1 MLHGHQMVSKVKKV
15 GDFDPLE
22 KQLGYRFERQ
32 DILKQAF
39 RHASY
44 VNEREQDGQGNN
56 ERLEFLGDAV
66 LDLAI
71 SHILMDLFEDVT
83 EGELSKYRAYIVSE
97 GGLCRVAKRLAL
109 GGYMLL
115 GRGEE
120 VTQGREKPSILANTM
135 EALLGALYLDAGFER
150 TKEIIRRWFMPMV
163 EEIHADG
170 LLNDFKSV
178 LQEYTQERYKQRPE
192 YLLVEE
198 SGPSHDRTFRV
209 SLRLAGRI
217 IAGGEGKSKKEAEQK
232 AAKEA
237 FLCLQETQDD
247 L

>member
-1 MLHGHQMVSKVKKV
+1 M
-15 GDFDPLE
+15 GDLGPL
-22 KQLGYRFERQ
+22 KGKLGYRFERH
-32 DILKQAF
+32 DILEKAF

-44 VNEREQDGQGNN
+44 VNEREQAGLENN

-71 SHILMDLFEDVT
+71 SHILMDLFEDVN
-83 EGELSKYRAYIVSE
+83 EGELSKYRAYIVNE
-97 GGLCRVAKRLAL
+97 GGLCKVAKGLEL
-109 GGYMLL
+109 GNYMLL

-120 VTQGREKPSILANTM
+120 VTQGREKASILANTM

-150 TKEIIRRWFMPMV
+150 TKEIIHRLFMPMI
-163 EEIHADG
+163 EEIKASGPLD
-170 LLNDFKSV
+170 DFKSM
-178 LQEYTQERYKQRPE
+178 LQEYTQDRYKQRPE

-209 SLRLAGRI
+209 CLRLAGRI

-232 AAKEA
+232 AAREA
-237 FLCLQETQDD
+237 FLCLQETRYDP
-247 L
+247 